1 MTTRRT
7 GATTSPSGPT
17 TRRSPTR
24 CPRWPSGSGRWGSPR
39 SISSKRTVRRSAWP
53 SLGLE
58 HQALH
63 ERGQVRPRFAVRAC
77 DRLEGGRVLHV
88 RGHALRDALLERQH
102 VLVLVENADRDAV
115 SPLEG
120 LFQRLR
126 GLLLDF
132 GRLVDHR
139 IEAFILELVD
149 ARQRSP
155 RRGVLAIL
163 APVTLFSIEFVVRRS
178 RLEDIEERVAFVLNP
193 LFDRRDEMFD
203 VVRVAAAD
211 PSRPRGERAPA
222 RTDGLVDVR
231 MGEGLRL
238 DAELEGR
245 RGLALRQPVDAVV
258 VDDVQHVQV
267 PTARI
272 HEVPAAD
279 PEAVSVPAQAEDL
292 QLRIRQ
298 LDAGGVR

>member
-88 RGHALRDALLERQH
+88 RGHALCDALLERRH
-102 VLVLVENADRDAV
+102 VLVLVEHADRDAV
-115 SPLEG
+115 SPFERLLQG
-120 LFQRLR
+120 LR

-132 GRLVDHR
+132 GWLVDHR
-139 IEAFILELVD
+139 VVALVLELVD
-149 ARQRSP
+149 AGQRSTA
-155 RRGVLAIL
+155 RGILPIL
-163 APVTLFSIEFVVRRS
+163 APVPLLRVQVVVRRA
-178 RLEDIEERVAFVLNP
+178 RLQAIEECVSFVL
-193 LFDRRDEMFD
+193 
-203 VVRVAAAD
+203 A
-211 PSRPRGERAPA
+211 PR
-222 RTDGLVDVR
+222 
-231 MGEGLRL
+231 
-238 DAELEGR
+238 
-245 RGLALRQPVDAVV
+245 
-258 VDDVQHVQV
+258 
-267 PTARI
+267 
-272 HEVPAAD
+272 
-279 PEAVSVPAQAEDL
+279 
-292 QLRIRQ
+292 
-298 LDAGGVR
+298 

>member
-1 MTTRRT
+1 MMTRRT

-17 TRRSPTR
+17 TLRSPTR
-24 CPRWPSGSGRWGSPR
+24 CPRWPSESGRWGSPR
-39 SISSKRTVRRSAWP
+39 SISSKRTARRSAWP

-63 ERGQVRPRFAVRAC
+63 ERRQVRPRFAVRAC
-77 DRLEGGRVLHV
+77 DRLERGRVLHV
-88 RGHALRDALLERQH
+88 RRQALRDALLERRH
-102 VLVLVENADRDAV
+102 VLVLVEHADRDAV

-120 LFQRLR
+120 LLQRLR

-139 IEAFILELVD
+139 IEAFVLELVD

-155 RRGVLAIL
+155 RRGVFAIL
-163 APVTLFSIEFVVRRS
+163 APVPLFRIEIVVRRA
-178 RLEDIEERVAFVLNP
+178 RLEDVEERVAFVLKP

-211 PSRPRGERAPA
+211 PCRARGEGEPDRV
-222 RTDGLVDVR
+222 DGLVDVR

-238 DAELEGR
+238 DAEL
-245 RGLALRQPVDAVV
+245 
-258 VDDVQHVQV
+258 
-267 PTARI
+267 
-272 HEVPAAD
+272 
-279 PEAVSVPAQAEDL
+279 
-292 QLRIRQ
+292 
-298 LDAGGVR
+298 